1 MSTAEPDQLYAVT
14 YTPVATP
21 APPEPA
27 DCPDCPDVDGTVY
40 QLYEDEK
47 GNNYFYGQGVFGH
60 IATSAEYQLGV
71 TNKLWPDHSTAIKI
85 ASTDVPALRD
95 AALRGG
101 PARLNLAWDGVT
113 YDYAYGPG
121 YFTRIESAEEF
132 DAGLAAGLWPNRASR
147 LTLDEAG
154 LAALKDLCLRGVPKD
169 DAPVAGDVPPAP
181 PARPTSGTS
190 VGRGYVYLDEFAG
203 ANPVEKLRT
212 ALTQTNQAIVPLPGT
227 TFDFAGSA
235 PIVMTAR
242 KTIQGLGGP
251 QNEFKS
257 TWPIYWKGG
266 RAALHNADNGSNY
279 NGNKGWVLKDM
290 CLIGQSGMPLIEQV
304 AGGNQLN
311 YVGFDGCSIDTW
323 KYVLD
328 GPCLGLWIGAGIYT
342 NNIYGDFA
350 YRFKGSDNQLFT
362 DGGKLDFGGSQRN
375 PNATNMIFS
384 WMEKSYVGPIYVT
397 GDPARCILIEGAY
410 DRNGITFV
418 GGTIEGRNAG
428 APSGGGVLKMTGG
441 GATFVG
447 WQFNF
452 SAEGRGEKGICH
464 ITGTADASFLGCR
477 WRRANNGWGPEIY
490 MDGGTVDVSGA
501 RRVFTDRAPTQIELR
516 KAGGTL
522 LSADGTVRQV

>member
-1 MSTAEPDQLYAVT
+1 VSTAEPDQLYAVT

-21 APPEPA
+21 TPPDPV
-27 DCPDCPDVDGTVY
+27 DCPDCPDPCGDITV
-40 QLYEDEK
+40 
-47 GNNYFYGQGVFGH
+47 
-60 IATSAEYQLGV
+60 TAEPAPPLQVLF
-71 TNKLWPDHSTAIKI
+71 
-85 ASTDVPALRD
+85 VP
-95 AALRGG
+95 
-101 PARLNLAWDGVT
+101 PT
-113 YDYAYGPG
+113 YTYAYGPG
-121 YFTRIESAEEF
+121 FFIRHESAEEYTL
-132 DAGLAAGLWPNRASR
+132 GEQAGLWGSR
-147 LTLDEAG
+147 ET
-154 LAALKDLCLRGVPKD
+154 ALECTEEDKDRIKELCERGVPKD
-169 DAPVAGDVPPAP
+169 DAPVATDGVPPAP

-227 TFDFAGSA
+227 AFDFAGSA

-266 RAALHNADNGSNY
+266 RAAFHNADNGSNY

-290 CLIGQSGMPLIEQV
+290 CLVGQSGMPLIEQV
-304 AGGNQLN
+304 AAANQLN
-311 YVGFDGCSIDTW
+311 YVGLDGCSIDTW

-328 GPCLGLWIGAGIYT
+328 GPCLGLWIGGGIYT

-350 YRFKGSDNQLFT
+350 YRFKGSDQQLFT
-362 DGGKLDFGGSQRN
+362 DGGKLDFGTSQRN

-410 DRNGITFV
+410 DRNGVTFV

-464 ITGTADASFLGCR
+464 ITGTADVSFLGCR

-501 RRVFTDRAPTQIELR
+501 RRVFTDRAPAQIELR